1 MRINMKKRNF
11 IRLFERKKSRIDSRI
26 KRDYIE
32 NGIATVHCCIS
43 DYNDIINTYSSKD
56 QESLNPDFVD
66 FLQDAAGPI
75 PDECPLVLNVIGDCL
90 SADEKKIIKE
100 IIRDDFSYRLGLVE
114 KEQDHEFKMFIF
126 MLVGLIISGLLLW
139 LTVPLD
145 EVPREIFIV
154 FFWFFGDRMFE
165 YLFITYANFGR
176 NNVLPG
182 GWQVSKLFFRTLIKK
197 CITRKSKSVS
207 CTPNLTWNSERVG
220 VKNEKNIYD

>member
-1 MRINMKKRNF
+1 MNLSAFTCGEMKINMKKRNF

-165 YLFITYANFGR
+165 YLFITGRELRQEQRLAGRLASIKVIFSDTYKKMHYTEEQISQLYAE
-176 NNVLPG
+176 LDLE
-182 GWQVSKLFFRTLIKK
+182 Q
-197 CITRKSKSVS
+197 
-207 CTPNLTWNSERVG
+207 
-220 VKNEKNIYD
+220 